1 MGAKQRLEAWIKID
15 NLARANPDI
24 HKLTSLMKEC
34 TFMEIEIVDNV
45 NAVSNETTDNDK
57 IIMNNINNLMAVD
70 DNDDSKIITN
80 LDNGDNN
87 EDISGLEQ
95 SNSDINIT
103 RKFQE
108 EVLASAKSNI
118 ASNQKGYCPANVN
131 LNIAEPKP
139 LPNADKPLLRRKSEL
154 PTDQYTQSALE
165 S

>member
-1 MGAKQRLEAWIKID
+1 ML
-15 NLARANPDI
+15 
-24 HKLTSLMKEC
+24 LTILKFQC
-34 TFMEIEIVDNV
+34 
-45 NAVSNETTDNDK
+45 
-57 IIMNNINNLMAVD
+57 
-70 DNDDSKIITN
+70 SKIITN

-139 LPNADKPLLRRKSEL
+139 QTNADKPLLRRKSEL

-165 S
+165 SHKRADEYLTTPPPDNI

>member
-1 MGAKQRLEAWIKID
+1 MLLKIF
-15 NLARANPDI
+15 NF
-24 HKLTSLMKEC
+24 HY
-34 TFMEIEIVDNV
+34 
-45 NAVSNETTDNDK
+45 
-57 IIMNNINNLMAVD
+57 
-70 DNDDSKIITN
+70 SKIITN

-165 S
+165 SHKRADEYLTTPPPDNI

>member
-1 MGAKQRLEAWIKID
+1 MLLKIF
-15 NLARANPDI
+15 NF
-24 HKLTSLMKEC
+24 HY
-34 TFMEIEIVDNV
+34 
-45 NAVSNETTDNDK
+45 
-57 IIMNNINNLMAVD
+57 
-70 DNDDSKIITN
+70 SKIITN

-118 ASNQKGYCPANVN
+118 ASNQKGLSPGNVN
-131 LNIAEPKP
+131 LNLAENKP

-165 S
+165 SHKRADEYLTTPPPDTNN